1 MIGSIVDV
9 RDVRFRWHGQDKD
22 LLHIPELVINRG
34 EHLFVQG
41 PSGSGKT
48 TLLNLLTGV
57 NLPTD
62 GAITVLGTPLADLS
76 SSRRDQFRA
85 DYLGVIFQQF
95 NLLPYLSLLQNV
107 QLPCGFSRRKWT
119 NAGDVDASSRR
130 LLAHLGLAE
139 SLLNQPVSQLSVG
152 QQQRAAVARA
162 LMGGPEI
169 VIADEPTSA
178 LDLHHQEVA
187 LSLAKELCA
196 EGSYGV
202 LVVLHDL
209 NLAAAWADEV
219 VLLKDGKVVEN
230 GCPTDVLTEKVIDE
244 VYGVDAI
251 VMAHPLTGRPV
262 VTIDRSQFVRAS
274 AMVRYD

>member
-85 DYLGVIFQQF
+85 DYMGVIFQQF

-107 QLPCGFSRRKWT
+107 QLSCGFSRRKWT

-130 LLAHLGLAE
+130 LLAYLGLAE
-139 SLLNQPVSQLSVG
+139 SLLNQPVSKLSVG

-178 LDLHHQEVA
+178 LD
-187 LSLAKELCA
+187 SGNRDRFIELLFR
-196 EGSYGV
+196 ETDEQGSTLIFV
-202 LVVLHDL
+202 SHDKHIARQFERVV
-209 NLAAAWADEV
+209 NLDQINTAA
-219 VLLKDGKVVEN
+219 
-230 GCPTDVLTEKVIDE
+230 I
-244 VYGVDAI
+244 
-251 VMAHPLTGRPV
+251 
-262 VTIDRSQFVRAS
+262 AS
-274 AMVRYD
+274 S

>member
-85 DYLGVIFQQF
+85 DYMGVIFQQF

-178 LDLHHQEVA
+178 LD
-187 LSLAKELCA
+187 SGNRDRFIELLFR
-196 EGSYGV
+196 ETDEQGSTLIFV
-202 LVVLHDL
+202 SHDEHIARQFEHVV
-209 NLAAAWADEV
+209 NLDQI
-219 VLLKDGKVVEN
+219 N
-230 GCPTDVLTEKVIDE
+230 
-244 VYGVDAI
+244 
-251 VMAHPLTGRPV
+251 MA
-262 VTIDRSQFVRAS
+262 TIAS
-274 AMVRYD
+274 S